1 MARRKEFKTIADGL
15 VSSFVSR
22 NNDVY
27 GFWGIGKLYSH
38 MISSHSLTITINL
51 KDCQIVPQHR
61 EFKFLIDEFS
71 QRLETQIL
79 NRRINMTHFK
89 SGLLIIRG
97 FPNEPSPYFGQMA
110 PHRVNCKLVITDDLG
125 KEHYSEANAWC
136 RPHNPKTELKSTREY
151 KKNENTTIAIPN
163 NGFFANLKD
172 WFS

>member
-27 GFWGIGKLYSH
+27 GYWGIGKLYSH
-38 MISSHSLTITINL
+38 MISSNSMTVTINL
-51 KDCQIVPQHR
+51 KDCKIEPKNK
-61 EFKFLIDEFS
+61 EFKFLIEEFS
-71 QRLETQIL
+71 KRLQTQIL
-79 NRRINMTHFK
+79 NRRINSKHFK
-89 SGLLIIRG
+89 SGLLIIKG

-110 PHRVNCKLVITDDLG
+110 PHRVNCRLVIRDDLG

-136 RPHNPKTELKSTREY
+136 RPHNPKTESKSTREY
-151 KKNENTTIAIPN
+151 KKNENTTMAIPN
-163 NGFFANLKD
+163 KGFIAKLKS